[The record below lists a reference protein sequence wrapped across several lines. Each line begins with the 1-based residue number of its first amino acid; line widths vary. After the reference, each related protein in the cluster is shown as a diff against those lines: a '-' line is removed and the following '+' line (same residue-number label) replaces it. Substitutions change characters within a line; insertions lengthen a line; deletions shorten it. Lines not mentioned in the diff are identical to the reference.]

1 MMHVDDAVRAM
12 HAIGSTAAEPEI
24 RESLRESL
32 ARLSHRIDGFVVLNP
47 PPLVFDVFNHP
58 RIHPSRVGDPP
69 AQGREAA
76 PNRKP
81 KPWESVRWQPRKK
94 R

>member
-1 MMHVDDAVRAM
+1 MNVDDAVRAM
-12 HAIGSTAAEPEI
+12 QTLGSTATEPEI

-32 ARLSHRIDGFVVLNP
+32 ARLSHRVDGFVVLNP
-47 PPLVFDVFNHP
+47 PPFVFDDCNHP

-69 AQGREAA
+69 AHGCDAA

-94 R
+94 H